1 MSGVCCYDVTR
12 QTSEE
17 AGIAR
22 IRRPNPFVIGENSTS
37 KTVVLE
43 YVKDRGLIC
52 FSV

>member
-1 MSGVCCYDVTR
+1 MLGVCCYDVTR

-17 AGIAR
+17 ARIAR
-22 IRRPNPFVIGENSTS
+22 IRRPNPFVIDEHSTGE
-37 KTVVLE
+37 TVVLE